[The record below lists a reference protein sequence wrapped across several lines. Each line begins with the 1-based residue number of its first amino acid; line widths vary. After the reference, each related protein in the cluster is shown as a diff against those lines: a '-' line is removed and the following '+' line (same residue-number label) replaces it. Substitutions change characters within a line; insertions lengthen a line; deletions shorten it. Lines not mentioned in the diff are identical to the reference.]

1 MFSRMRDVYGL
12 ACARHHSGRVTRD
25 QRAAQTGNLRNSGF
39 ARQLLVDARAD
50 FHRIGVAHGEAWT
63 CLELA
68 LIDAGNNRAAQALAL
83 CDEATELFAS
93 YQDDRGS
100 DWAGFLRCTL
110 LPFASPG
117 GIEVGTVV
125 AQEELAQ
132 LMGTSHSSR
141 DGKLEDCAEALAV
154 MLERGVHL
162 EDGWQAWHLGMVPN
176 RHAREVMGVP
186 VTAPT

>member
-25 QRAAQTGNLRNSGF
+25 QLAARTGSLRNSGF

-50 FHRIGVAHGEAWT
+50 FARIGVAHGEAWT

-68 LIDAGNNRAAQALAL
+68 MIDAGNSRAPQAL
-83 CDEATELFAS
+83 ELGA
-93 YQDDRGS
+93 
-100 DWAGFLRCTL
+100 DWARFLRCTL
-110 LPFASPG
+110 LPYASPG

-125 AQEELAQ
+125 AQQELSE
-132 LMGTSHSSR
+132 LMATRHASR
-141 DGKLEDCAEALAV
+141 DAKLEDCAETLAV
-154 MLERGVHL
+154 MLERGVRL
-162 EDGWQAWHLGMVPN
+162 EDGWQAWQLNMVPN

-186 VTAPT
+186 VG